1 MADELWN
8 VQQVAAYLQVKES
21 TVYSW
26 AQQGQIPA
34 HKDGRNWRFDRAE
47 LETWLSE
54 HSQPV
59 VEFED
64 DAEPS

>member
-26 AQQGQIPA
+26 AQQGRIPA
-34 HKDGRNWRFDRAE
+34 HKEGRNWRFDRTE

-59 VEFED
+59 VEFEEN
-64 DAEPS
+64 AEPS